1 MALRLSYLMFVTLK
15 QVFIRLNR
23 GSMAIDSSSATIVK
37 SLLLKNNECLWSG
50 GLRHPLEEL
59 T

>member
-1 MALRLSYLMFVTLK
+1 
-15 QVFIRLNR
+15 
-23 GSMAIDSSSATIVK
+23 MAIGSSSASIVK

-59 T
+59 TRIVDKDEA